1 MTLKV
6 LGCKRTVDVL
16 ENGRDLGFLLCQER
30 KLLLNTCVAVLVL
43 LTLEVYIQGLI
54 FGK

>member
-16 ENGRDLGFLLCQER
+16 EDDRDLGFLLCQ
-30 KLLLNTCVAVLVL
+30 AS
-43 LTLEVYIQGLI
+43 
-54 FGK
+54 